1 MLLWTDCEE
10 WSSHS
15 CTAGYIV
22 DAESELV
29 VAPTAWYSPYF
40 ARQVRRPPR
49 PLAGLAGCCPG
60 AHRASPP
67 LTPPPVSSHPAAQT
81 SNLLGKKVPGLRDAC
96 EKAVAAHAE
105 SDLPWLTT
113 VGWDAMITSD
123 GVFFFEGNVAAYRT
137 PRRMFLTPSLTT
149 EFLRDRDC

>member
-1 MLLWTDCEE
+1 MLTP
-10 WSSHS
+10 SSW
-15 CTAGYIV
+15 
-22 DAESELV
+22 L
-29 VAPTAWYSPYF
+29 P
-40 ARQVRRPPR
+40 RRLGTR
-49 PLAGLAGCCPG
+49 HTLRGRCAAPLARWLGW
-60 AHRASPP
+60 RAAARVRTVPAP
-67 LTPPPVSSHPAAQT
+67 LLPPPVSSHPAAQT